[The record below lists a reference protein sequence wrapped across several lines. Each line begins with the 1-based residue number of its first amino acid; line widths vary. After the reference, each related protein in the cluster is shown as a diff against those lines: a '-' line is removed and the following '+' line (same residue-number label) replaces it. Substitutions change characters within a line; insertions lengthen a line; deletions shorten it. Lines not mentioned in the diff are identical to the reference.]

1 MTRLGVHQS
10 SGGFYTPRI
19 LPPGSDAWRVNSF
32 PGGCEAVK
40 QPPGDSSESQHST
53 AIANKVKPGRIVSG
67 VSDYHRIRGRAA
79 RQNTD
84 PELNGQVPSGCDWCR
99 PPKRRSRGAEPVR
112 NPDHRAHHTMLTSL
126 SAVQGLLND
135 TLRVTVTDGRI
146 FLGTFVGTDS
156 ELNILLLNT
165 DEFRLGPNENPN
177 GRFVG
182 QVMIPWRLVN
192 KVEARLSPQSPD
204 GMFT

>member
-1 MTRLGVHQS
+1 MYRGPFLQGIRRRERGFISRWVRAGETTAERPIWNSTYSCVRERSGAVLDCTWRFRNMPPPRS
-10 SGGFYTPRI
+10 SR
-19 LPPGSDAWRVNSF
+19 
-32 PGGCEAVK
+32 
-40 QPPGDSSESQHST
+40 
-53 AIANKVKPGRIVSG
+53 
-67 VSDYHRIRGRAA
+67 RGRAG
-79 RQNTD
+79 QH
-84 PELNGQVPSGCDWCR
+84 PEPNGQVPSGYE
-99 PPKRRSRGAEPVR
+99 PRRLVSKAEAPGLGVELTLCGT
-112 NPDHRAHHTMLTSL
+112 PDHRAHHPMLTSL

-135 TLRVTVTDGRI
+135 TLRVTITDGRI

>member
-1 MTRLGVHQS
+1 
-10 SGGFYTPRI
+10 
-19 LPPGSDAWRVNSF
+19 
-32 PGGCEAVK
+32 
-40 QPPGDSSESQHST
+40 
-53 AIANKVKPGRIVSG
+53 
-67 VSDYHRIRGRAA
+67 
-79 RQNTD
+79 
-84 PELNGQVPSGCDWCR
+84 
-99 PPKRRSRGAEPVR
+99 
-112 NPDHRAHHTMLTSL
+112 MLTSL
-126 SAVQGLLND
+126 SAVQSLLND

-146 FLGTFVGTDS
+146 FLGTFVGTDR

>member
-1 MTRLGVHQS
+1 
-10 SGGFYTPRI
+10 
-19 LPPGSDAWRVNSF
+19 
-32 PGGCEAVK
+32 
-40 QPPGDSSESQHST
+40 
-53 AIANKVKPGRIVSG
+53 
-67 VSDYHRIRGRAA
+67 
-79 RQNTD
+79 
-84 PELNGQVPSGCDWCR
+84 
-99 PPKRRSRGAEPVR
+99 
-112 NPDHRAHHTMLTSL
+112 MLTSL

-192 KVEARLSPQSPD
+192 KVEARLSPQTPN

>member
-1 MTRLGVHQS
+1 MELISWDDPCVYSGRLIARKHQPTVHRARPHCFLVAELWYPG
-10 SGGFYTPRI
+10 SGGRRYCGRSLPRGRQCCI
-19 LPPGSDAWRVNSF
+19 PSNFRQLSA
-32 PGGCEAVK
+32 
-40 QPPGDSSESQHST
+40 T
-53 AIANKVKPGRIVSG
+53 AIDGESWNLKV
-67 VSDYHRIRGRAA
+67 
-79 RQNTD
+79 
-84 PELNGQVPSGCDWCR
+84 EVPQR
-99 PPKRRSRGAEPVR
+99 PTLTQDV
-112 NPDHRAHHTMLTSL
+112 HHSVHHPMLSSL
-126 SAVQGLLND
+126 SAVQSLLND

-182 QVMIPWRLVN
+182 QVMIPWRLVRR
-192 KVEARLSPQSPD
+192 VEARLSPQSPD

>member
-1 MTRLGVHQS
+1 MPIVVVWWEWGICADQTTGLT
-10 SGGFYTPRI
+10 GFVVVR
-19 LPPGSDAWRVNSF
+19 GEVCRVLTN
-32 PGGCEAVK
+32 
-40 QPPGDSSESQHST
+40 
-53 AIANKVKPGRIVSG
+53 
-67 VSDYHRIRGRAA
+67 AA
-79 RQNTD
+79 FRRRRFQ
-84 PELNGQVPSGCDWCR
+84 Q
-99 PPKRRSRGAEPVR
+99 RRSTSNTEAPQPNCLRR
-112 NPDHRAHHTMLTSL
+112 NADRLIHHTMLASL
-126 SAVQGLLND
+126 SAVQSLLND
-135 TLRVTVTDGRI
+135 TLRVTITDGRI

>member
-1 MTRLGVHQS
+1 M
-10 SGGFYTPRI
+10 
-19 LPPGSDAWRVNSF
+19 
-32 PGGCEAVK
+32 
-40 QPPGDSSESQHST
+40 
-53 AIANKVKPGRIVSG
+53 
-67 VSDYHRIRGRAA
+67 AA
-79 RQNTD
+79 
-84 PELNGQVPSGCDWCR
+84 
-99 PPKRRSRGAEPVR
+99 
-112 NPDHRAHHTMLTSL
+112 SL
-126 SAVQGLLND
+126 SAVYCLLND

-146 FLGTFVGTDS
+146 FLGTFVGTDR

-192 KVEARLSPQSPD
+192 KVEARLHPHSPD